1 MEKVVTNAAPSSG
14 GYKDRKRENY
24 KRVFKIRNFKQIVDA
39 HKNKTIQQHH
49 FTMKFHLNKPVTN
62 MFLDDIC
69 KSIDVFIL
77 LYTLI

>member
-1 MEKVVTNAAPSSG
+1 M
-14 GYKDRKRENY
+14 
-24 KRVFKIRNFKQIVDA
+24 QIVDA
-39 HKNKTIQQHH
+39 HKNKTMQQQH

-62 MFLDDIC
+62 MFSDDIC